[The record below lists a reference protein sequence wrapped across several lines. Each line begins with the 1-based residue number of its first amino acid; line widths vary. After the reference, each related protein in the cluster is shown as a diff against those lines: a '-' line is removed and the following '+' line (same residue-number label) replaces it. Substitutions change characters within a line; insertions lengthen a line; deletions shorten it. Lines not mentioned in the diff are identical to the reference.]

1 MIIGWA
7 NVTLSVIAEIKW
19 FSSQP
24 RLTQEENRQT
34 KQTIVDSVRTAR
46 NITFLNCGKNPL
58 WGKGLLVYCYILIN
72 QLTNTRYVPIALP
85 VIFIFTVFNLP
96 ILRVAMFF
104 FHTISSRHR
113 IFVSLNKGYHHN
125 IPVLPSQTRNDVRT
139 ISLPSKVNDNWIV
152 QAT

>member
-1 MIIGWA
+1 MILFPATPDTRRESTSKTNNSG
-7 NVTLSVIAEIKW
+7 
-19 FSSQP
+19 FSAYS
-24 RLTQEENRQT
+24 
-34 KQTIVDSVRTAR
+34 R

-139 ISLPSKVNDNWIV
+139 ISLPSKVNDN
-152 QAT
+152 

>member
-1 MIIGWA
+1 MILFPATPDTRRESTNKTNNSG
-7 NVTLSVIAEIKW
+7 
-19 FSSQP
+19 FSAYSQ
-24 RLTQEENRQT
+24 
-34 KQTIVDSVRTAR
+34 K
-46 NITFLNCGKNPL
+46 FLNCGKNPL

-139 ISLPSKVNDNWIV
+139 ISLPSKVNDN
-152 QAT
+152 